1 MKKATKNRPE
11 RTDSP
16 RHVKKDNGH
25 RGGRMNKAQKGRIGC
40 GCLLFLLVFCIVL
53 AGAFIHPYSLKL
65 IGDRF
70 HYADK
75 ILAADVV
82 FVPRF
87 SEDRNGEV
95 YTEAFREYWAGNGKI
110 IWIEDDMVFGFTM
123 KDIVTRMAKE
133 RGIKDGAIKA
143 LELSGDD
150 LARAAGA
157 REALA
162 KHGVRKVILVVPEYA
177 SRRFH
182 TMYGSE
188 GPHQGN
194 GVLFFVKP
202 VDVSYFKADK
212 WWRNDVSRTMIMR
225 ELYRFGALYL
235 NRFKF
240 GDRGDSRKE

>member
-1 MKKATKNRPE
+1 MKKATENRSE
-11 RTDSP
+11 HMVGP
-16 RHVKKDNGH
+16 RHPNKGNRHK
-25 RGGRMNKAQKGRIGC
+25 RGGMGTAQKGRIGC
-40 GCLLFLLVFCIVL
+40 GCLLFVLVICVVL
-53 AGAFIHPYSLKL
+53 AGAFVHPFSLKL
-65 IGDRF
+65 IGNRF

-75 ILAADVV
+75 TMAADVI

-87 SEDRNGEV
+87 PEDKNGEV
-95 YTEAFREYWAGNGKI
+95 YAEAFREYWAGNGKS

-150 LARAAGA
+150 LAKAARA

-162 KHGVRKVILVVPEYA
+162 KHGVRKAVLVVPEYA

-182 TMYGSE
+182 NLYGSE
-188 GPHQGN
+188 EPHPGN
-194 GVLFFVKP
+194 GVLFFIKP

-212 WWRNDVSRTMIMR
+212 WWRNDASRTMIVR
-225 ELYRFGALYL
+225 EIFRFGTLYL

-240 GDRGDSRKE
+240 GNRGDNGKE